1 LQILI
6 LLPILGTWEFVFET
20 IKLLVLLIRVVI
32 FFLVG
37 WQQEGL
43 LLLLLLL
50 LLLGVWSL
58 KMNEQWR
65 EPLSMKIYVSS
76 PPLPAL

>member
-32 FFLVG
+32 FFVERDDNKRALFFFFFLVYG
-37 WQQEGL
+37 HWK
-43 LLLLLLL
+43 
-50 LLLGVWSL
+50 W
-58 KMNEQWR
+58 MNNGESPCLWR
-65 EPLSMKIYVSS
+65 FM
-76 PPLPAL
+76 